1 MTGSTRIA
9 ALRYAMIGTGVIFI
23 FGIQTLAWVWPSG
36 WSWGVGHSHYWPM
49 ILGVYATLG
58 AFLIRGSA
66 DPLANRSLIWFTVW
80 SSVVHALV
88 MAAMAVTDPA
98 EAGHLVGDVPALLV
112 VAIGL
117 GIVTRR
123 AGTQPAVGVSAPRS
137 APATETCPTPS

>member
-9 ALRYAMIGTGVIFI
+9 PLRYALIGTGVIFI
-23 FGIQTLAWVWPSG
+23 LGIQTLAWVWPSG

-58 AFLIRGSA
+58 VFLIRASS

-88 MAAMAVTDPA
+88 MGASAVGDPA
-98 EAGHLVGDVPALLV
+98 EKGHLVGDVPALLI
-112 VAIGL
+112 VAVAL
-117 GIVTRR
+117 GIVARR
-123 AGTQPAVGVSAPRS
+123 AETDSAVVQLGARR
-137 APATETCPTPS
+137 AA

>member
-9 ALRYAMIGTGVIFI
+9 ALRYSMIGVGAIFI

-58 AFLIRGSA
+58 MFLILGSR

-80 SSVVHALV
+80 SSVVHSLV
-88 MAAMAVTDPA
+88 MAGSALMDPA
-98 EAGHLVGDVPALLV
+98 ETGHLIGDVPALLV
-112 VAIGL
+112 VAIAL
-117 GIVTRR
+117 GVVARRAETETAVTRLQARR
-123 AGTQPAVGVSAPRS
+123 AA
-137 APATETCPTPS
+137 

>member
-9 ALRYAMIGTGVIFI
+9 PLRYSMIGTGVIFI

-49 ILGVYATLG
+49 VLGVYATLG
-58 AFLIRGSA
+58 AFLIWASR

-88 MAAMAVTDPA
+88 MAASAVTDPA
-98 EAGHLVGDVPALLV
+98 ETGHLVGDVPALLI
-112 VAIGL
+112 VAVAL

-123 AGTQPAVGVSAPRS
+123 AETKTAV
-137 APATETCPTPS
+137 TELGARRAA

>member
-9 ALRYAMIGTGVIFI
+9 PLRYALIGTGVIFI
-23 FGIQTLAWVWPSG
+23 LGIQTLAWVWPSG

-58 AFLIRGSA
+58 VFLIRASS

-88 MAAMAVTDPA
+88 MGASAVGDPA
-98 EAGHLVGDVPALLV
+98 EKGHLVGDVPALLI
-112 VAIGL
+112 VAVAL
-117 GIVTRR
+117 GIVARR
-123 AGTQPAVGVSAPRS
+123 AETDTAVIELGARR
-137 APATETCPTPS
+137 AA

>member
-9 ALRYAMIGTGVIFI
+9 ALRYSMIGVGGFFI
-23 FGIQTLAWVWPSG
+23 FGIKTLAWVWPSG

-58 AFLIRGSA
+58 IFLIIGSR

-80 SSVVHALV
+80 SSVVHSLV
-88 MAAMAVTDPA
+88 MAGSALMDRA
-98 EAGHLVGDVPALLV
+98 ETGHLIGDVPALLV

-117 GIVTRR
+117 GVVARRAETPTAVTRLEARR
-123 AGTQPAVGVSAPRS
+123 AA
-137 APATETCPTPS
+137 